1 MASVEDAP
9 VSTFEDRIKRW
20 QAGLDFTKSIL
31 IFLLVLFFVL
41 SFFLYPKALWSTLE
55 RAGLRVTSLELFGAT
70 LTKTQEAAV
79 DLDAALK
86 EALFNNQMLQK
97 ELESTQAS
105 LAKATDCL
113 SDVDTLRNCTRNTE
127 LVERLKLDQ
136 AAVAQS
142 RQLATS
148 SAAAASG
155 ALRSNAAVL
164 QDSYASV
171 AAAGAGQAGWGIVFG
186 GDVSVREAEAEI
198 AKAKDVEDLAI
209 YHRQRSYR
217 SVAVFD
223 TRAEAE
229 RWLPR
234 LRGIN
239 SGAYVV
245 VLDRWCQSPQRERR
259 DRYTLVECGG

>member
-1 MASVEDAP
+1 MPTVEDAP
-9 VSTFEDRIKRW
+9 VPTFEDRIKRW

-31 IFLLVLFFVL
+31 IFSLVLAFV
-41 SFFLYPKALWSTLE
+41 LYPKALWFVFE
-55 RAGLRVTSLELFGAT
+55 RAGLRVTEFEFFGAT

-86 EALFNNQMLQK
+86 EALFNNQMLQEK
-97 ELESTQAS
+97 LESTQSS
-105 LAKATDCL
+105 LAEATKCL
-113 SDVDTLRNCTRNTE
+113 SDVDNLRNCTRNTE
-127 LVERLKLDQ
+127 LREQLKLDE

-142 RQLATS
+142 RQLATT
-148 SAAAASG
+148 SAAASTG

-164 QDSYASV
+164 RDSYASV
-171 AAAGAGQAGWGIVFG
+171 GAGQSSWGIVFG

-229 RWLPR
+229 RLLPR
-234 LRGIN
+234 LRKIN
-239 SGAYVV
+239 TGAYIV
-245 VLDRWCQSPQRERR
+245 VLDRWCESPQRERR
-259 DRYTLVECGG
+259 DRYTLVECGE